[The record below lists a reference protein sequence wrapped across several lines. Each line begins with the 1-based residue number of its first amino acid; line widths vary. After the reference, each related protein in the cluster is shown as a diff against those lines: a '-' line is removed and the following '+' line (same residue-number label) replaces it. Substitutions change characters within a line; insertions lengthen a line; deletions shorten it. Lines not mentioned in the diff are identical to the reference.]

1 MSTKKASNDDK
12 KDDKK
17 EVRSEFKQV
26 VNMTPSQ
33 QIGRAHV

>member
-1 MSTKKASNDDK
+1 MSTQKASN
-12 KDDKK
+12 DDKK

-33 QIGRAHV
+33 LRK